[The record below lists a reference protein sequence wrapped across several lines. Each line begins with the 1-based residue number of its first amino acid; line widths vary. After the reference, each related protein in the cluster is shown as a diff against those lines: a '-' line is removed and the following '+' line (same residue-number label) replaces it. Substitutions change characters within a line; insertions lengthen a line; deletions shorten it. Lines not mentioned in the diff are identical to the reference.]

1 MFKTIKS
8 NEINGFISAR
18 MKSAKSITFCGDV
31 ADAKRIRIIGE
42 VEVSGAKVT
51 NPYIENLDGA
61 VVQYHHNSEDGA
73 IATVYFVD
81 GIYGG
86 LIADIQN
93 YVISDFEVDV
103 EVCPCCGR

>member
-8 NEINGFISAR
+8 SEINGFISAQ

-31 ADAKRIRIIGE
+31 ENVKHIRILGK
-42 VEVSGAKVT
+42 VEVSGLKVT
-51 NPYIENLDGA
+51 NPYVENLDGA

-93 YVISDFEVDV
+93 NIISDFEVDV
-103 EVCPCCGR
+103 EVCPCCGK